1 VSTFVALDVSL
12 DLVTAVAAPL
22 AVLAAVDAPLADQL
36 RRAAQSV
43 ALNLAEGS
51 GRRGADRR
59 RFYRNAHGSLLEART
74 ALAIATRLG
83 YLDRARAADAERI
96 ADRLGGLLW
105 RLAR

>member
-1 VSTFVALDVSL
+1 MKCLLNIRKITPSQNYTDHTFV
-12 DLVTAVAAPL
+12 LVK
-22 AVLAAVDAPLADQL
+22 
-36 RRAAQSV
+36 
-43 ALNLAEGS
+43 LNLAEGS

-59 RFYRNAHGSLLEART
+59 RFYRTAHGSLLEART

-83 YLDRARAADAERI
+83 YLDRARATDAERI